1 MKLCC
6 ACERDGWGRLSD
18 DGSGHYNPDPSE
30 GLWGGGS
37 PTLQA
42 VHDRILRPDSVRDHR
57 SDHEM
62 REGRRQ
68 TSRQSAHAGSRLKL
82 KDDLGRSRLKGQ
94 PSSRTGEN
102 PPYGMIGGI
111 EETSASFEARSAP
124 RSHPTAGGGWQQPSL
139 PRTISGFGPW
149 PTQPIRSRASPLIGE
164 RSASV
169 PFGSYETDRARSA
182 RAALQ
187 RIARAP
193 SVPSANTL
201 PTNTG
206 PAVSAAVIPMKS

>member
-30 GLWGGGS
+30 GLWGGGP

-42 VHDRILRPDSVRDHR
+42 AHDRILRPDSVRDHR

-82 KDDLGRSRLKGQ
+82 MNGSGKVSPERPAFQPYRGKPAVRNDRGDRGDVGIIRSPVRASIPPDCGGRLATTVPTANGDSGVTTRRQ
-94 PSSRTGEN
+94 PS
-102 PPYGMIGGI
+102 GGI
-111 EETSASFEARSAP
+111 PVVA
-124 RSHPTAGGGWQQPSL
+124 L
-139 PRTISGFGPW
+139 
-149 PTQPIRSRASPLIGE
+149 TQSREGSP
-164 RSASV
+164 
-169 PFGSYETDRARSA
+169 
-182 RAALQ
+182 
-187 RIARAP
+187 
-193 SVPSANTL
+193 
-201 PTNTG
+201 
-206 PAVSAAVIPMKS
+206 